1 MCVWGVEHLGVRC
14 GAAIATSSHAL
25 HINLKAFAVPSSS
38 RGIWW
43 KLKYEGCR
51 PLYTIVFPFP
61 IFKFLIPLF
70 PLLCIYTLSSRGAEK
85 LLLMLLLSDV
95 FNKSG
100 FQKGES
106 IRQAGEDNFCI
117 AELLS
122 YICLSCGMELNN
134 SQLSCPRA
142 PCKTHSKP
150 RSSSLPPFGLNGSLT
165 PGTLSSP
172 MHRVQEQCWGQDSWA
187 AVRQE
192 TGWTG

>member
-25 HINLKAFAVPSSS
+25 HINLEAFAVPSFS

-61 IFKFLIPLF
+61 IVKFLIRLF
-70 PLLCIYTLSSRGAEK
+70 PYCVFILLPSSKGAEK
-85 LLLMLLLSDV
+85 LLLVLLLSDA
-95 FNKSG
+95 FDKSG
-100 FQKGES
+100 FQRGES
-106 IRQAGEDNFCI
+106 IRQASEDNFCI

-122 YICLSCGMELNN
+122 YMSLSCGMELNN
-134 SQLSCPRA
+134 SQLSCPHA
-142 PCKTHSKP
+142 PCETHSEP

-165 PGTLSSP
+165 PGTLSP
-172 MHRVQEQCWGQDSWA
+172 PIHRW
-187 AVRQE
+187 
-192 TGWTG
+192 